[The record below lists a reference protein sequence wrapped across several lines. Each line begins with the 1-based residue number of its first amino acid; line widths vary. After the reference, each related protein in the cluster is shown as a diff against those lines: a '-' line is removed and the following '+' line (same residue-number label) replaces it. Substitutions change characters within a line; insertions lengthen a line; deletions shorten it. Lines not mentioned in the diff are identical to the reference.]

1 MAITKYRTKV
11 LSGYRITIPKE
22 IREKLNI
29 KIGDELEIIV
39 ESGKL
44 LIPIIKEDPVMML
57 AGIAEGAPTEIKGDE
72 LFLEELKR
80 KIKNED

>member
-1 MAITKYRTKV
+1 MSLNKYKTKV

-22 IREKLNI
+22 VREKFNI
-29 KIGDELEIIV
+29 KIGDELEIVV
-39 ESGKL
+39 ESGKI

-80 KIKNED
+80 KVKSGN

>member
-1 MAITKYRTKV
+1 MELNKYKIKV

-22 IREKLNI
+22 IREKFNI
-29 KIGDELEIIV
+29 KVGDELEIVV
-39 ESGKL
+39 ESGRIS
-44 LIPIIKEDPVMML
+44 IPIIKEDPVMMI

-80 KIKNED
+80 KVKSED